1 MVCLAAVLLLPHEGK
16 AVSFDL
22 DSIGQWGKFARFCVN
37 TYRWGDKFFNTY
49 DSTYVVGT
57 GTKFNVKFKSDSWV
71 DFYNFK
77 LEDDISMNMISDYTT
92 NVGVHLS
99 YLAVSVG
106 YDMNVS
112 KFFNGYEPT
121 RQRLNF
127 SFNCALF
134 SADFFYHRND
144 VTTTITSFDNG
155 FENLS
160 PNVKFKGISSDM
172 WGVDIY
178 YFLNNKRYSQSAA
191 FSYGKIQRRSQGSWY
206 FGLSYWNML
215 YDFNFGELA
224 DALKDQLPPNW
235 MNSTYRVNTR
245 TYSLRAGYAYNWV
258 LGPHWL
264 LAISESPTIGYRYG
278 RVNNRPKNNLA
289 LSNLLRFSVVYN
301 RRKLFLG
308 LVGKVYTNL
317 IRENE
322 STMVGN
328 LIDLELSIGYRFNIW

>member
-1 MVCLAAVLLLPHEGK
+1 MLAVLLAFPQISR
-16 AVSFDL
+16 AISFDL
-22 DSIGQWGKFARFCVN
+22 DSIAQWGKFARFCVN

-49 DSTYVVGT
+49 DSTYVIGT
-57 GTKFNVKFKSDSWV
+57 DTKFNVKFKSDSWV
-71 DFYNFK
+71 DFYRFNM
-77 LEDDISMNMISDYTT
+77 EDDISMNMISDFTT

-144 VTTTITSFDNG
+144 VITTITEFKNPLG
-155 FENLS
+155 TMR
-160 PNVKFKGISSDM
+160 PNVKFDGISSDV
-172 WGVDIY
+172 WGVDAY

-191 FSYGKIQRRSQGSWY
+191 FNYGKIQRQSQGSWY
-206 FGLSYWNML
+206 FGVSYWNML
-215 YDFNFGELA
+215 YDFNFG
-224 DALKDQLPPNW
+224 ALPDYLKQDLPENW
-235 MNSTYRVNTR
+235 INSTYRVNTR

-264 LAISESPTIGYRYG
+264 LAISESPTIGYRSGY
-278 RVNNRPKNNLA
+278 VNNHSKNNLA
-289 LSNLLRFSVVYN
+289 LSNLLRFSAVYN
-301 RRKLFLG
+301 RKKLFLG
-308 LVGKVYTNL
+308 LVGKIYTNL
-317 IRENE
+317 INENE
-322 STMVGN
+322 STMIGN
-328 LIDLELSIGYRFNIW
+328 LIDLELSVGYRFNLW